1 MKFEVTQG
9 KEKLEVNME
18 KSLKIN
24 IFGRVQ
30 GVSFRYYTQQKA
42 RELGIRGYVKNMPD
56 GSVYI
61 EATGKEDQ
69 MDQFV
74 DFCRQGPSMARV
86 ENLEM
91 ENTGAVREETF
102 VIK

>member
-1 MKFEVTQG
+1 
-9 KEKLEVNME
+9 ME
-18 KSLKIN
+18 KNLKIK

-56 GSVYI
+56 GSVHI
-61 EATGKEDQ
+61 EATGEKDK
-69 MDQFV
+69 MYQFV

-86 ENLEM
+86 DNLET
-91 ENTGAVREETF
+91 ENTDPVKEDNF
-102 VIK
+102 VVK